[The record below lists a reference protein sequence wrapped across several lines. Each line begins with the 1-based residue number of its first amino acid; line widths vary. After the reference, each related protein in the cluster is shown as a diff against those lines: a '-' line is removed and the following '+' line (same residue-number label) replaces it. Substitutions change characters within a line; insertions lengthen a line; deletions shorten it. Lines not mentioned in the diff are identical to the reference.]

1 MTIELMTKALEDQG
15 CCGKPVQLAQD
26 AFKAAQ
32 GDLRLAAD
40 ILAASFPTTAD
51 RLREL
56 AKGSAPAKSEKV
68 EAKAEAAPA
77 PKKRGRPR
85 KEAADVGT
93 SVEASAPSTSGEAAE

>member
-1 MTIELMTKALEDQG
+1 MTIELMTKALEEQG

-32 GDLRLAAD
+32 GDLVLAAD

-56 AKGSAPAKSEKV
+56 AKGAKPAKAEKV
-68 EAKAEAAPA
+68 EAKAAPA

-85 KEAADVGT
+85 KEASDVGT
-93 SVEASAPSTSGEAAE
+93 SVEASTPSTSGEDAE